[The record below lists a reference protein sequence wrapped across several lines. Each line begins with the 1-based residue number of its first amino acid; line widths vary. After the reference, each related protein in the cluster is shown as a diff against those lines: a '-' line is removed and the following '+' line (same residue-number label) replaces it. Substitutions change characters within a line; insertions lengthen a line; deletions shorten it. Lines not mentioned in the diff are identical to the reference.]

1 MGGALGLGLAIGGL
15 LSPLTEKLFGSSDS
29 GVQAPPVQ
37 HSQTLPV
44 ISSTDSDSKKKTVA
58 KRSGRR
64 QTLITRENQL
74 GAGDMK
80 KKSLLG

>member
-1 MGGALGLGLAIGGL
+1 MGAGIGLGLAIGGL
-15 LSPLTEKLFGSSDS
+15 LSPLTDKLFGSDD
-29 GVQAPPVQ
+29 GVNAPPVQ
-37 HSQTLPV
+37 ESNSLPV

-74 GAGDMK
+74 GAGDTK